1 MEKAKIELGEDEN
14 KRKQA
19 LVEFREWIQSHPR
32 IISCRT
38 GEDFFLFIY
47 IKKHTYKYCITL

>member
-38 GEDFFLFIY
+38 GEDFFLYSFFY
-47 IKKHTYKYCITL
+47 LHTY